1 MPPFLPEIYG
11 AKHGDP
17 AIQIMGHATLKEGRV
32 VAWPNIFQT
41 RILPF
46 SLEDRSKPG
55 HCRLLT
61 LHLIDPNRRIMSTAM
76 VPCQRRDW
84 WANHIRTSVP
94 IFWRL
99 PSEIFNL
106 IVEMVDDY
114 PISMEEGLRMRREF
128 EAEREAFRERHT
140 QAMEEYDEWDFYG
153 EPGAG
158 DGDDE

>member
-1 MPPFLPEIYG
+1 
-11 AKHGDP
+11 
-17 AIQIMGHATLKEGRV
+17 
-32 VAWPNIFQT
+32 
-41 RILPF
+41 
-46 SLEDRSKPG
+46 
-55 HCRLLT
+55 
-61 LHLIDPNRRIMSTAM
+61 
-76 VPCQRRDW
+76 
-84 WANHIRTSVP
+84 VP

-114 PISMEEGLRMRREF
+114 PISMEEALRMRREF

-153 EPGAG
+153 EPGVR

>member
-1 MPPFLPEIYG
+1 
-11 AKHGDP
+11 
-17 AIQIMGHATLKEGRV
+17 
-32 VAWPNIFQT
+32 
-41 RILPF
+41 
-46 SLEDRSKPG
+46 
-55 HCRLLT
+55 
-61 LHLIDPNRRIMSTAM
+61 MSTAM

-128 EAEREAFRERHT
+128 KAEREAFRERHT

-153 EPGAG
+153 EPGVR
-158 DGDDE
+158 DRNDE